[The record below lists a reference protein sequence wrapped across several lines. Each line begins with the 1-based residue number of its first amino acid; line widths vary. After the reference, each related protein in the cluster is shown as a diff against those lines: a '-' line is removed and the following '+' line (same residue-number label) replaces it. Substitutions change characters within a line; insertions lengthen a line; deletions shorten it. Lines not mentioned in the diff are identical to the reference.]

1 MEDQQ
6 KLQQILSQL
15 EAYKAQSELY
25 KQQIDAIQASI
36 AEVKVLESTL
46 DDIAKKDTVETL
58 VPIGAGS
65 FIKAEIKNED
75 NVVMSLGSG
84 VAVTKTFDE
93 AKVTAENQKKE
104 LQDNLDKLLKD
115 LQQITDIVAQLSPQ
129 AEALMQKMQAQ
140 GMNPMA
146 GY

>member
-15 EAYKAQSELY
+15 EAYKAQIELY
-25 KQQIDAIQASI
+25 QQQVDAVQASI

-46 DDIAKKDTVETL
+46 DDIAEKDTIETL

-75 NVVMSLGSG
+75 KVVMSLGSG
-84 VAVTKTFDE
+84 VAVTKNFEE
-93 AKVTAENQKKE
+93 AKATAAQQKQD
-104 LQDNLDKLLKD
+104 LQDTLDKLFKD
-115 LQQITDIVAQLSPQ
+115 LQQLTDIVAQLSPQ

-140 GMNPMA
+140 GMAPMF
-146 GY
+146 

>member
-15 EAYKAQSELY
+15 EAYKAQTEVY
-25 KQQIDAIQASI
+25 QQQIDAVQASI

-75 NVVMSLGSG
+75 KVIMSLGSG
-84 VAVTKTFDE
+84 VAVSKSFEE
-93 AKVTAENQKKE
+93 AKVTTAGQKKE
-104 LQDNLDKLLKD
+104 LQNTLDKLFKD

-129 AEALMQKMQAQ
+129 AEALMQKLQAQ
-140 GMNPMA
+140 GQVPM
-146 GY
+146 

>member
-15 EAYKAQSELY
+15 EAYKAQIELY
-25 KQQIDAIQASI
+25 QQQVDAVQASI

-75 NVVMSLGSG
+75 KVVMSLGSG
-84 VAVTKTFDE
+84 VAVTKTFEE
-93 AKVTAENQKKE
+93 AKATAAQQKQD
-104 LQDNLDKLLKD
+104 LQDTLDKLFKD
-115 LQQITDIVAQLSPQ
+115 LQQLTDIVAQLSPQ
-129 AEALMQKMQAQ
+129 AEALMQRMQAQ
-140 GMNPMA
+140 GMAPL
-146 GY
+146 GF

>member
-46 DDIAKKDTVETL
+46 EDIAKKDTVETL

>member
-75 NVVMSLGSG
+75 KVIMSLGSG
-84 VAVTKTFDE
+84 VAVAKSFEE
-93 AKVTAENQKKE
+93 AKATAAEQE
-104 LQDNLDKLLKD
+104 QQLQDTLDKLFKD
-115 LQQITDIVAQLSPQ
+115 LQQITDIVGQLSPQ
-129 AEALMQKMQAQ
+129 AEAIMQNLQAQ
-140 GMNPMA
+140 GMAPF
-146 GY
+146 

>member
-15 EAYKAQSELY
+15 EAYKAQTEVY
-25 KQQIDAIQASI
+25 QQQIDAVQASI

-46 DDIAKKDTVETL
+46 DDISKKDTVETL

-75 NVVMSLGSG
+75 KVIMSLGSG
-84 VAVTKTFDE
+84 VAVAKSFEE
-93 AKVTAENQKKE
+93 AKATAENQKKE
-104 LQDNLDKLLKD
+104 LQDSLDKLFKD

-129 AEALMQKMQAQ
+129 AEALMHKLQAQ
-140 GMNPMA
+140 GMGPE
-146 GY
+146 GF